1 MAPQT
6 HPHAT
11 PNQAHDVRRYPGVLP
26 FANDDIQRL
35 LFSGRDQEAI
45 EKLSICEQYDFL
57 NREPTSGDGA
67 LIRLQD
73 QVERLAALEARFEN
87 EAVITTQANLMV
99 SATRDVTSAPT
110 ATIRQG
116 NLVYINIWFRSPG
129 DKRVWLTLTDGN
141 GQRLPWP
148 ATGSTSR
155 EPDRR
160 EIILGENRLQGEH
173 LGFRFFTYRR
183 ARTTGTHRI
192 EVFNDQNERLCQRSF
207 EVTR

>member
-1 MAPQT
+1 
-6 HPHAT
+6 
-11 PNQAHDVRRYPGVLP
+11 
-26 FANDDIQRL
+26 
-35 LFSGRDQEAI
+35 
-45 EKLSICEQYDFL
+45 L
-57 NREPTSGDGA
+57 NREPTSGDGS

-73 QVERLAALEARFEN
+73 QVERLAALDARFEN
-87 EAVITTQANLMV
+87 EAVITTQVNLMI

-129 DKRVWLTLTDGN
+129 EKRVWLTLTDGN

-155 EPDRR
+155 EADRR

-183 ARTTGTHRI
+183 ARTSGTHRI